1 MSKGN
6 NQLRI
11 IGGEWKRRQL
21 PFASIEHLRPTPDR
35 VRETL
40 FNWLMWDIQNARVL
54 DLCTGSGALAFEALS
69 RGAAYVLMIE
79 PQTEQCKV
87 LKQNIELLQA
97 QNAKLLC
104 STVQSVLPTL
114 KDEFDLVFLDPPY
127 QLNLWT
133 SFAEAVDPLLK
144 AQGLIYVEADCRLSD
159 LQLPASWQLIKETK
173 AGQVRAGLYQ
183 KIVSDVV
190 AHEI

>member
-21 PFASIEHLRPTPDR
+21 PFAPIDHLRPTPDR

-40 FNWLMWDIQNARVL
+40 FNWLMWNIQNARVL

-69 RGAAYVLMIE
+69 RGAAHVLMIE
-79 PQTEQCKV
+79 PQQEQCKF

-104 STVQSVLPTL
+104 STAERALPSL

-127 QLNLWT
+127 QLNLWS

-144 AQGLIYVEADCRLSD
+144 DQGLVYVEADCRLSD
-159 LQLPASWQLIKETK
+159 LDLPSTWQLIKETK
-173 AGQVRAGLYQ
+173 AGKVRAGLYQ
-183 KIVSDVV
+183 KAVLHAS
-190 AHEI
+190 ES